1 MRNRFNSFG
10 IVIFLAVLSF
20 YSNGC
25 AQEIELYPKK
35 YKTLP
40 DIASPTKLKN
50 GTEVIISLYVNG
62 GYSILPVTQEKGEI
76 YSCHY
81 DFNGKGDQVWIDE
94 PDFHSLGKTGLHSED
109 ELNKKTMITGR
120 SIEVIN
126 FISRPNR
133 FSHAGFLAE
142 DEDIISVLK
151 GDNRI
156 VKRMGM
162 VHSQMAKPLF
172 HIWNA
177 LLGDYLEGQL
187 DTATIYYNSNKVN
200 IIRIWLNGYQESI
213 FHDEIE
219 GRNNIQIWRD
229 LNKEELEFLKRSY
242 SNLPEDSFMLLI
254 DRLTHLHISEMLPF
268 YIMRYGF
275 YEGHTSYRAD
285 PLTISV
291 VFGLKSIKD
300 IDSIFNNDLYNTLN
314 QHFTNIDR
322 PNNQIPYP

>member
-35 YKTLP
+35 YNTLP

-50 GTEVIISLYVNG
+50 GTEVIISLYVND

-76 YSCHY
+76 YSCLY

-94 PDFHSLGKTGLHSED
+94 PDFNSLGKTGLHSED

-133 FSHAGFLAE
+133 FSHSGFLAE

-162 VHSQMAKPLF
+162 VHSQMAKPMF

-177 LLGDYLEGQL
+177 ILANYFEEK
-187 DTATIYYNSNKVN
+187 DTATIYYNSNIVRFN
-200 IIRIWLNGYQESI
+200 REWCNGYQESI

-219 GRNNIQIWRD
+219 GRHNIHIWRE
-229 LNKEELEFLKRSY
+229 LSKEEIKYLTVKYNKLTEAQLKI
-242 SNLPEDSFMLLI
+242 LI
-254 DRLTHLHISEMLPF
+254 EILTHLHVSEMTPF

-285 PLTISV
+285 PMAIAV
-291 VFGLKSIKD
+291 VFSLKSIKD
-300 IDSIFNNDLYNTLN
+300 IDVSFNNDLYNILN
-314 QHFTNIDR
+314 QHFTGNYSL
-322 PNNQIPYP
+322 NN

>member
-10 IVIFLAVLSF
+10 IVISLAVLSF

-35 YKTLP
+35 YNTLP

-50 GTEVIISLYVNG
+50 GTEVIISLYVIG

-76 YSCHY
+76 YSCLY

-109 ELNKKTMITGR
+109 ELNKKTMISGR

-133 FSHAGFLAE
+133 FSHSGFMAE

-156 VKRMGM
+156 VKRMGL
-162 VHSQMAKPLF
+162 VHSQMAKPMF

-177 LLGDYLEGQL
+177 ILANYFEEK
-187 DTATIYYNSNKVN
+187 DTATIYYNSNIVRFN
-200 IIRIWLNGYQESI
+200 REWCNGYQESI

-219 GRNNIQIWRD
+219 GRHNIHIWRE
-229 LNKEELEFLKRSY
+229 LSKEEIKYLTVKYNKLTESQLKI
-242 SNLPEDSFMLLI
+242 LI
-254 DRLTHLHISEMLPF
+254 EMLTHLHVSEMTPF

-285 PLTISV
+285 PIAIAF

-300 IDSIFNNDLYNTLN
+300 IDVSFNNDLFNILN
-314 QHFTNIDR
+314 QHFTGNYSLS
-322 PNNQIPYP
+322 N

>member
-1 MRNRFNSFG
+1 MKKQFIYFG
-10 IVIFLAVLSF
+10 IVNCIL
-20 YSNGC
+20 YSILYTHC
-25 AQEIELYPKK
+25 YSQEAELYPHK
-35 YKTLP
+35 YKELPNIPSPSTL
-40 DIASPTKLKN
+40 IN

-76 YSCHY
+76 YSCLY
-81 DFNGKGDQVWIDE
+81 DFNGKGDQVWVDE

-126 FISRPNR
+126 YISRPNR

-177 LLGDYLEGQL
+177 LLGDYLEGQV
-187 DTATIYYNSNKVN
+187 DATTIYYNSNEVN
-200 IIRIWLNGYQESI
+200 INRIWLNGYQESI

-219 GRNNIQIWRD
+219 GRNDIHIWRD
-229 LNKEELEFLKRSY
+229 LKEGELEFLKRSY
-242 SNLPEDSFMLLI
+242 SNLPQEKFKLLI
-254 DRLTHLHISEMLPF
+254 EKLSHLHISEMLPF

-275 YEGHTSYRAD
+275 YEGHTDYRCD
-285 PLTISV
+285 PIAIAFI
-291 VFGLKSIKD
+291 FGLKSLEE
-300 IDSIFNNDLYNTLN
+300 IDNVSEGNLFNSL
-314 QHFTNIDR
+314 TNH
-322 PNNQIPYP
+322 YVYK

>member
-35 YKTLP
+35 YNTLP

-50 GTEVIISLYVNG
+50 GTEVIISLYVND

-76 YSCHY
+76 YSCLY

-94 PDFHSLGKTGLHSED
+94 PDFNSLGKTGLHSED

-133 FSHAGFLAE
+133 FSHSGFLAE

-162 VHSQMAKPLF
+162 VHSQMAKPMF

-177 LLGDYLEGQL
+177 ILANYFEEK
-187 DTATIYYNSNKVN
+187 DTATIYYNSNIVRFN
-200 IIRIWLNGYQESI
+200 REWCNGYQESI

-219 GRNNIQIWRD
+219 GRHNIHIWRE
-229 LNKEELEFLKRSY
+229 LSKEEIKYLTVKYNKLTEAQLKI
-242 SNLPEDSFMLLI
+242 LI
-254 DRLTHLHISEMLPF
+254 EILTHLHVSEMTPF

-285 PLTISV
+285 PIAIAV
-291 VFGLKSIKD
+291 VFSLKSIKD
-300 IDSIFNNDLYNTLN
+300 IDVSFNNDLYNILN
-314 QHFTNIDR
+314 QHFTGK
-322 PNNQIPYP
+322 

>member
-1 MRNRFNSFG
+1 
-10 IVIFLAVLSF
+10 
-20 YSNGC
+20 
-25 AQEIELYPKK
+25 
-35 YKTLP
+35 
-40 DIASPTKLKN
+40 
-50 GTEVIISLYVNG
+50 
-62 GYSILPVTQEKGEI
+62 
-76 YSCHY
+76 
-81 DFNGKGDQVWIDE
+81 
-94 PDFHSLGKTGLHSED
+94 
-109 ELNKKTMITGR
+109 MITGR

-172 HIWNA
+172 HMWNA

-200 IIRIWLNGYQESI
+200 INRIWLNGYQESI

-219 GRNNIQIWRD
+219 GRNNIHIWRD
-229 LNKEELEFLKRSY
+229 LNKEELELLRKSY
-242 SNLPEDSFMLLI
+242 SNLPEDKFKLLT

-285 PLTISV
+285 PIAIAV

-300 IDSIFNNDLYNTLN
+300 IDSIFNNDLYNILN
-314 QHFTNIDR
+314 QHFTGNDR
-322 PNNQIPYP
+322 PSN

>member
-1 MRNRFNSFG
+1 MRTWFNSFG
-10 IVIFLAVLSF
+10 MVIFLAILPF

-50 GTEVIISLYVNG
+50 GTEAIISLNVG
-62 GYSILPVTQEKGEI
+62 GEYSFLPVTQEKGEI
-76 YSCHY
+76 YSCLY
-81 DFNGKGDQVWIDE
+81 DFNGKGDQMWIDE

-126 FISRPNR
+126 FISKPNR
-133 FSHAGFLAE
+133 FSIAGFLAE

-156 VKRMGM
+156 VKKLGM
-162 VHSQMAKPLF
+162 LHSQLVKPLF

-177 LLGDYLEGQL
+177 ILINCFEEK
-187 DTATIYYNSNKVN
+187 DTAIIYYNSKKVHFR
-200 IIRIWLNGYQESI
+200 RIWCNGYQESI

-219 GRNNIQIWRD
+219 GRNDIFIWR
-229 LNKEELEFLKRSY
+229 LLSKEEIEYLTLKY
-242 SNLPEDSFMLLI
+242 NNLTDEQLKLLI
-254 DRLTHLHISEMLPF
+254 QKLTQLHLSEMTPF

-285 PLTISV
+285 PIAIAV

-300 IDSIFNNDLYNTLN
+300 IDSSFNSDLYNVLN
-314 QHFTNIDR
+314 EHFTGND
-322 PNNQIPYP
+322 

>member
-1 MRNRFNSFG
+1 MKTSF
-10 IVIFLAVLSF
+10 ISFKLVIFIAGLTF

-35 YKTLP
+35 YNTLP

-50 GTEVIISLYVNG
+50 GTEVIISLNATG
-62 GYSILPVTQEKGEI
+62 EYSLLPVTQEKGEI
-76 YSCHY
+76 YSCLY

-162 VHSQMAKPLF
+162 VHTQMAKPLF

-177 LLGDYLEGQL
+177 LLGDYLEGQMEA
-187 DTATIYYNSNKVN
+187 TTIYYNSNKVYIN
-200 IIRIWLNGYQESI
+200 RIWLNGYQESI

-219 GRNNIQIWRD
+219 GRNNIHIWRD
-229 LNKEELEFLKRSY
+229 LNKEELELLRKSY
-242 SNLPEDSFMLLI
+242 SNLPEDKFKLLT

-285 PLTISV
+285 PIAIAV

-300 IDSIFNNDLYNTLN
+300 IDSIFNNDLYNILN
-314 QHFTNIDR
+314 QHFTGNDR
-322 PNNQIPYP
+322 PSN

>member
-35 YKTLP
+35 YNTLP

-50 GTEVIISLYVNG
+50 GTEVIISLYVND

-76 YSCHY
+76 YSCLY

-94 PDFHSLGKTGLHSED
+94 PDFNSLGKTGLHSED

-133 FSHAGFLAE
+133 FSHSGFLTE

-162 VHSQMAKPLF
+162 VHSQMAKPMF

-177 LLGDYLEGQL
+177 ILANYFEEK
-187 DTATIYYNSNKVN
+187 DTATIYYNSNIVRFN
-200 IIRIWLNGYQESI
+200 REWCNGYQESI

-219 GRNNIQIWRD
+219 GRHNIHIWRE
-229 LNKEELEFLKRSY
+229 LSKEEIKYLTVKYNKLTEAQLKI
-242 SNLPEDSFMLLI
+242 LI
-254 DRLTHLHISEMLPF
+254 EILTHLHVSEMTPF

-285 PLTISV
+285 PIAIAV
-291 VFGLKSIKD
+291 VFSLKSIKD
-300 IDSIFNNDLYNTLN
+300 IDVSFNNDLYNILN
-314 QHFTNIDR
+314 QHFTGNYSL
-322 PNNQIPYP
+322 NN

>member
-1 MRNRFNSFG
+1 
-10 IVIFLAVLSF
+10 
-20 YSNGC
+20 
-25 AQEIELYPKK
+25 
-35 YKTLP
+35 
-40 DIASPTKLKN
+40 LKN
-50 GTEVIISLYVNG
+50 GTEVIISLNVIG
-62 GYSILPVTQEKGEI
+62 EYSVLPITQEKGEI
-76 YSCHY
+76 YSCLY
-81 DFNGKGDQVWIDE
+81 DLNGKGDQVWVDE
-94 PDFHSLGKTGLHSED
+94 PDFHSLGKTGLHSEG

-126 FISRPNR
+126 FISKPNR
-133 FSHAGFLAE
+133 FSDAGFLAE
-142 DEDIISVLK
+142 DEDVISVLK
-151 GDNRI
+151 RRQQNCYENGNGSFSDGKTFI
-156 VKRMGM
+156 
-162 VHSQMAKPLF
+162 SYLECTS
-172 HIWNA
+172 
-177 LLGDYLEGQL
+177 GDYLEGQS

-200 IIRIWLNGYQESI
+200 IIRTWLNGYQESI

-242 SNLPEDSFMLLI
+242 SDLPEDSFRLLI
-254 DRLTHLHISEMLPF
+254 NRLTHLHISEMLPF

-300 IDSIFNNDLYNTLN
+300 IDSIFKNDLYNTLN

>member
-1 MRNRFNSFG
+1 MRTRFNSLK
-10 IVIFLAVLSF
+10 IVVFLTVLSF

-25 AQEIELYPKK
+25 SQDIELYPKK

-40 DIASPTKLKN
+40 DIPSPSKLEN
-50 GTEVIISLYVNG
+50 GTEVIISVNATG
-62 GYSILPVTQEKGEI
+62 EYSVLPVTQEKGEI
-76 YSCHY
+76 YSCLY
-81 DFNGKGDQVWIDE
+81 DFNGKGDQVWNS
-94 PDFHSLGKTGLHSED
+94 FGKTGLHSED

-126 FISRPNR
+126 FISKPNR
-133 FSHAGFLAE
+133 FSDAGFLAE

-156 VKRMGM
+156 VMRMGM

-177 LLGDYLEGQL
+177 LLGEYLEGQL

-219 GRNNIQIWRD
+219 GRNNIHIWRD
-229 LNKEELEFLKRSY
+229 LNKEELEFLKKSY
-242 SNLPEDSFMLLI
+242 SNLPEDSFRLLI

-314 QHFTNIDR
+314 QHFTITDR
-322 PNNQIPYP
+322 PITRYPIPEK

>member
-1 MRNRFNSFG
+1 MRTRFNSLR
-10 IVIFLAVLSF
+10 IVVYFSVLSF

-25 AQEIELYPKK
+25 SQDIELYPKK

-40 DIASPTKLKN
+40 DIPSPSKLKN
-50 GTEVIISLYVNG
+50 GTEVIISLNVTG
-62 GYSILPVTQEKGEI
+62 EYSVLPITQEKGEI
-76 YSCHY
+76 YSCLY
-81 DFNGKGDQVWIDE
+81 DLNGKGDQVWIDE
-94 PDFHSLGKTGLHSED
+94 PDFHSLGKTGLHSEG

-126 FISRPNR
+126 FISKPNR
-133 FSHAGFLAE
+133 FSDAGFLAE
-142 DEDIISVLK
+142 DEDVISVLK

-156 VKRMGM
+156 VMRMGM

-200 IIRIWLNGYQESI
+200 INRIWLNGYQESI

-219 GRNNIQIWRD
+219 GRNDIHIWRD
-229 LNKEELEFLKRSY
+229 LKEGELEFLKRSY
-242 SNLPEDSFMLLI
+242 SNLPQEKFRILI
-254 DRLTHLHISEMLPF
+254 EKLSHLHISEMLPF

-275 YEGHTSYRAD
+275 YEGHTDYRCD
-285 PLTISV
+285 PIAIAFI
-291 VFGLKSIKD
+291 FGLKSLEE
-300 IDSIFNNDLYNTLN
+300 IDNVSEGNLYNFL
-314 QHFTNIDR
+314 TNH
-322 PNNQIPYP
+322 YVYK

>member
-1 MRNRFNSFG
+1 MKTSF
-10 IVIFLAVLSF
+10 ITFRLVVFSASLSS
-20 YSNGC
+20 YLSSC
-25 AQEIELYPKK
+25 AQEIEMYPKK
-35 YKTLP
+35 FKTLP
-40 DIASPTKLKN
+40 EIASPAKLKN
-50 GTEVIISLYVNG
+50 GTEVIISLNAIG
-62 GYSILPVTQEKGEI
+62 EYSLLPVTQEKGEI
-76 YSCHY
+76 YSCLY

-133 FSHAGFLAE
+133 FSHSGFLAE

-151 GDNRI
+151 VDNRI
-156 VKRMGM
+156 VKKLGM
-162 VHSQMAKPLF
+162 LHSQMAKPMF

-177 LLGDYLEGQL
+177 ILANYFEEK
-187 DTATIYYNSNKVN
+187 DTATIYYNSNIVRFN
-200 IIRIWLNGYQESI
+200 REWCNGYQESI

-219 GRNNIQIWRD
+219 GRHNIHIWRE
-229 LNKEELEFLKRSY
+229 LSKEEIKYLTVKYNKLTEAQLKI
-242 SNLPEDSFMLLI
+242 LI
-254 DRLTHLHISEMLPF
+254 EILTHLHVSEMTPF

-285 PLTISV
+285 PIAIAV

-300 IDSIFNNDLYNTLN
+300 IDVSFNNDLYNILN
-314 QHFTNIDR
+314 QHFTGNYSLG
-322 PNNQIPYP
+322 N

>member
-20 YSNGC
+20 CSNGC

-35 YKTLP
+35 YNTLP

-50 GTEVIISLYVNG
+50 GTEVIISVYVND

-76 YSCHY
+76 YSCLY

-133 FSHAGFLAE
+133 FSHSGFLAE

-156 VKRMGM
+156 IKRMGM
-162 VHSQMAKPLF
+162 VHSQMAKPMF

-177 LLGDYLEGQL
+177 ILANYFEEK
-187 DTATIYYNSNKVN
+187 DTATIYYNSNIVRFN
-200 IIRIWLNGYQESI
+200 REWCNGYQESI

-219 GRNNIQIWRD
+219 GRHNIHIWRE
-229 LNKEELEFLKRSY
+229 LSKEEIKYLTVKYNKLTEAQLKI
-242 SNLPEDSFMLLI
+242 LI
-254 DRLTHLHISEMLPF
+254 EILTHLHVSEMTPF

-285 PLTISV
+285 PIAIAV
-291 VFGLKSIKD
+291 VFSLKSIKD
-300 IDSIFNNDLYNTLN
+300 IDVSFNNDLYNILN
-314 QHFTNIDR
+314 QHFTGNYSL
-322 PNNQIPYP
+322 NN